1 LYCAMASARY
11 APDGGWLELCCRAV
25 TPIAQ
30 QLSSSI
36 AGSDLSKN
44 FAVAWLIFTA
54 LLAMDAGAQSTI
66 GISVKAAIPRP
77 LSLQVKVDRLFERGE
92 YERAYLIYRNELA
105 PLGDKYAQYM
115 VGYMHLTGMGAER
128 DPALASAW
136 YRLAAE
142 RGTPEFIA
150 LRDQVMQE
158 LPAEQL
164 VQSDALYRQLRHDY
178 SDLAVLLRSIKHHVH
193 ELQARAGTGVTGTPA
208 SITVFKSQTSMRTTA
223 PTAVSYARIRI
234 QLRDQLRKLAVL
246 GNFADLETDPS
257 KVDVDQVER
266 LVNERIAATAP

>member
-1 LYCAMASARY
+1 M
-11 APDGGWLELCCRAV
+11 
-25 TPIAQ
+25 
-30 QLSSSI
+30 
-36 AGSDLSKN
+36 GSDLSKTV
-44 FAVAWLIFTA
+44 AVAWLIFTA
-54 LLAMDAGAQSTI
+54 LLAIDASAQNSF

-92 YERAYLIYRNELA
+92 YDRAYLIYRNELA

-115 VGYMHLTGMGAER
+115 VGYMHLTGMGADK

-142 RGTPEFIA
+142 RRTPEFVA

-164 VQSDALYRQLRHDY
+164 GQSDALYRQLRHEY
-178 SDLAVLLRSIKHHVH
+178 SDLAVLLRSVKRHVH
-193 ELQARAGTGVTGTPA
+193 ELQARSDAGVTATPA
-208 SITVFKSQTSMRTTA
+208 SINFRSQTSMRAAA
-223 PTAVSYARIRI
+223 PTADYYARIRI

-246 GNFADLETDPS
+246 GDFADLETDPS
-257 KVDVDQVER
+257 KVDVDQLER
-266 LVNERIAATAP
+266 RVKARIAATGP

>member
-1 LYCAMASARY
+1 MSR
-11 APDGGWLELCCRAV
+11 
-25 TPIAQ
+25 
-30 QLSSSI
+30 SI
-36 AGSDLSKN
+36 AGSDLSKT
-44 FAVAWLIFTA
+44 FAVAWLIFTT
-54 LLAMDAGAQSTI
+54 LLALDASAQSTI

-92 YERAYLIYRNELA
+92 YDRAYLIYRNELA

-115 VGYMHLTGMGAER
+115 VGYMHLTGMGTDK

-142 RGTPEFIA
+142 RGTPEFVA
-150 LRDQVMQE
+150 LRDQVMRE

-164 VQSDALYRQLRHDY
+164 DQSDALYRKLRHEY

-193 ELQARAGTGVTGTPA
+193 ELQARSGAGVTGAPA
-208 SITVFKSQTSMRTTA
+208 SITVFKSQTSMRA
-223 PTAVSYARIRI
+223 PPPTADYYARIRM

-246 GNFADLETDPS
+246 GDFADLETDPS
-257 KVDVDQVER
+257 KVDVDEVER
-266 LVNERIAATAP
+266 RVNARIAATQP

>member
-1 LYCAMASARY
+1 M
-11 APDGGWLELCCRAV
+11 
-25 TPIAQ
+25 
-30 QLSSSI
+30 
-36 AGSDLSKN
+36 SKT
-44 FAVAWLIFTA
+44 FAVACLIFTA
-54 LLAMDAGAQSTI
+54 LLALDAAAQSTI

-77 LSLQVKVDRLFERGE
+77 LSLQVKVDRLFESGE
-92 YERAYLIYRNELA
+92 YGRAYLIYRNELA

-115 VGYMHLTGMGAER
+115 VGYMHLTGMGAEK

-150 LRDQVMQE
+150 MRDQVMQE
-158 LPAEQL
+158 LPAEEL

-193 ELQARAGTGVTGTPA
+193 ELQARAGNGVTGTPA
-208 SITVFKSQTSMRTTA
+208 SITVFQSQTSMRTTA
-223 PTAVSYARIRI
+223 PTADYYARIRI

-246 GNFADLETDPS
+246 GDFADLETDPS
-257 KVDVDQVER
+257 KVDVNQVER